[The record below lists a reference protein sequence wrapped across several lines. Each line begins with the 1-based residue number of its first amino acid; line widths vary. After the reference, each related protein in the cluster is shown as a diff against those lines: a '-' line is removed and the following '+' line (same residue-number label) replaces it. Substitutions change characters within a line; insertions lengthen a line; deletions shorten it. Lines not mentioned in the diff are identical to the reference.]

1 MKHILIDTHTTQLN
15 SQFFSFSPLPF
26 FPPRMDERAVEKKQ
40 KQKRQPK
47 NKKKIALS

>member
-1 MKHILIDTHTTQLN
+1 
-15 SQFFSFSPLPF
+15 
-26 FPPRMDERAVEKKQ
+26 MDERAVEKKQ